1 MPQKGRA
8 CWHAVMV
15 RCRAMTREH
24 HSCLPSDRY
33 CAASRW
39 HQSAQHGTEPTTA
52 GLTPEHRSKRSQDK
66 SAHCPCPSLTRTN
79 HTLAPSCSAITCIT
93 ETCQRTTGWEP
104 ALRYVPWNMKVGN
117 GNYWHKGVLCKN
129 QVWRQT
135 GVPLL
140 HHPPVYCQTAQKML
154 HCNIPD
160 HENTLASLMPR
171 RDCWQF
177 STCSHLGTF

>member
-1 MPQKGRA
+1 MHRLLFFFLNLVSSKGNPQAGCTSLTPHPRVAILEAPEGPCSLMPQKGRA

-93 ETCQRTTGWEP
+93 ETCQRTTG
-104 ALRYVPWNMKVGN
+104 
-117 GNYWHKGVLCKN
+117 
-129 QVWRQT
+129 
-135 GVPLL
+135 
-140 HHPPVYCQTAQKML
+140 
-154 HCNIPD
+154 
-160 HENTLASLMPR
+160 
-171 RDCWQF
+171 
-177 STCSHLGTF
+177 